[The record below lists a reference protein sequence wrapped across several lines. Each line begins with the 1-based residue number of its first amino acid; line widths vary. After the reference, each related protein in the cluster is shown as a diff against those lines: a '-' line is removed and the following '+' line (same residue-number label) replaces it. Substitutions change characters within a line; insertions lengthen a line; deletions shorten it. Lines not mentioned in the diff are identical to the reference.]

1 MVMDMYQII
10 IVDDEIWSLI
20 GLKKIIQEDHERFQ
34 VIYETTDSL
43 DALEQI
49 TARKP
54 DIVIT
59 DVRMPELSGIELI
72 HRVRERGIRTEFVV
86 VSGFAEFSY
95 VQQALQE
102 GAFDYQLKPFDKST
116 LQAMLDKLYKRLESK
131 SNVNDL
137 EFYSLLRDRKDK
149 IADLLQQRFGNTLYQ
164 KLLIVLLY
172 FKNTDFKK
180 NIFEIGE
187 DSQCLFL
194 KIGPRKCIGII
205 NSNEDETE
213 EICKKLSMMEENI
226 EKAAL
231 SRVTNSVTVLEQ
243 LLKETESAV
252 MDSFVYPKKKI
263 FRYIEPQRDIIHRLE
278 EVIADLYSNRNFRQL
293 GEMILNL
300 PDLFYDHNMGT
311 EDAVYL
317 WNRIALHSA
326 KWGGENQVESEYLDI
341 YELTE
346 RFTDIQEMSSYLNM
360 QYLSDKKEQ
369 PGTVNDK
376 FFEMLRF
383 IDENYADTLFLKE
396 LCNDFYINMSYCCE
410 LFKKHKNMT
419 FSQYLTD
426 VRINKACDLLKYHK
440 VTVSEACE
448 MVGYKDYFYFNKVF
462 KKKMGCTPSEYRK
475 NRLVEG

>member
-1 MVMDMYQII
+1 MYQVI

-20 GLKKIIQEDHERFQ
+20 GLKKIIQEDKERFQ

-49 TARKP
+49 SIRKP

-59 DVRMPELSGIELI
+59 DVRMPELSGIELM
-72 HRVRERGIRTEFVV
+72 HSVRERGIKTEFIV

-95 VQQALQE
+95 VQQALRE
-102 GAFDYQLKPFDKST
+102 GAFDYQLKPFDKNT
-116 LQAMLDKLYKRLESK
+116 LQAMLDKLYKKLESK

-149 IADLLQQRFGNTLYQ
+149 VADLLQQRFGHTLYK
-164 KLLIVLLY
+164 KLQMVLLY
-172 FKNTDFKK
+172 YRDTDFKK
-180 NIFEIGE
+180 ILFEMGE
-187 DSQCLFL
+187 DAQCLFL
-194 KIGPRKCIGII
+194 KVGPRKCIGII
-205 NSNEDETE
+205 NSNRDETE
-213 EICKKLSMMEENI
+213 KICQKLSLMENEI

-231 SRVTNSVTVLEQ
+231 SRVGNTVEVFEQ

-252 MDSFVYPKKKI
+252 MDTFVYPEKKI
-263 FRYIEPQRDIIHRLE
+263 FRYKEPQRNTIHRLE
-278 EVIADLYSNRNFRQL
+278 EVIADMYANKNFRQM
-293 GEMILNL
+293 GEIISNFS
-300 PDLFYDHNMGT
+300 DLFHEHNMGM

-317 WNRIALHSA
+317 WNRIALHSV
-326 KWGGENQVESEYLDI
+326 KWSGENQLESEYLDI

-346 RFTDIQEMSSYLNM
+346 RFTNIQEMSSYLNM